1 MDAEAKILG
10 GGLVG
15 MTRAHFA
22 WGTRTFLM
30 GILNVT
36 PDSFSGDG
44 LEGDPSAAVERALAM
59 EAAGADIIDV
69 GGMSTRPSH
78 VEVDTAEELRRV
90 MTVLPALVDQLKV
103 PVSIDT
109 FRYEVAAAALEA
121 GVAAINDV
129 WGLQREPRLA
139 ELAAGAGA
147 LLFLM
152 HNQDG
157 TAYDDLLP
165 DVLVSLARS
174 VATAEAGG
182 MPRHRL
188 VVDPGI
194 GFGKTADQNL
204 EVLGRLGELR
214 SLGLPILLGT
224 SRKSTIGK
232 VLGTEV
238 DDRLEG
244 TAATIALGIGAGAD
258 MVRVHDV
265 PQMARVAR
273 MADAIVRRE
282 QQVPV

>member
-1 MDAEAKILG
+1 MAAQFE
-10 GGLVG
+10 
-15 MTRAHFA
+15 
-22 WGTRTFLM
+22 WGARTYLM

-44 LEGDPSAAVERALAM
+44 LADDRGAAIEQALRM
-59 EAAGADIIDV
+59 EAEGADIIDV
-69 GGMSTRPSH
+69 GGMSTRPGH
-78 VEVDTAEELRRV
+78 VEVTAAEELRRV
-90 MTVLPALVDQLKV
+90 MDVLPDLVARLRV
-103 PVSIDT
+103 PVSVDT
-109 FRYEVAAAALEA
+109 FSYEVAVAALDA
-121 GVAAINDV
+121 GATAVNDV

-139 ELAAGAGA
+139 RLASTSGA

-157 TAYDDLLP
+157 TQYDDLVA
-165 DVLVSLARS
+165 DIIGSLARS
-174 VATAEAGG
+174 VAVAEVSGV
-182 MPRHRL
+182 PRDHI

-204 EVLGRLGELR
+204 EVLGRLAELR

-244 TAATIALGIGAGAD
+244 TAATVALGIGGGVD

-265 PQMARVAR
+265 AQMARVAR
-273 MADAIVRRE
+273 MADAIARRPE
-282 QQVPV
+282 RVSG

>member
-1 MDAEAKILG
+1 MGAN
-10 GGLVG
+10 
-15 MTRAHFA
+15 FA
-22 WGTRTFLM
+22 WGTRTFVM

-44 LEGDPSAAVERALAM
+44 VADAPETAVDRALQM
-59 EAAGADIIDV
+59 EAEGADIIDV
-69 GGMSTRPSH
+69 GGMSTRPTH
-78 VEVDTAEELRRV
+78 VEVPAGEELRRV
-90 MTVLPALVDQLKV
+90 MAVLPQLVAQLRV

-109 FRYEVAAAALEA
+109 FRYEVAAAALDT

-139 ELAAGAGA
+139 ALAAATGA

-157 TAYDDLLP
+157 TDYDDLLT
-165 DVLVSLARS
+165 DVTVSLARS
-174 VATAEAGG
+174 VAAAESAGV
-182 MPRHRL
+182 PRHRI

-204 EVLGRLGELR
+204 EVLARLSELKT
-214 SLGLPILLGT
+214 LHLPILLGT

-244 TAATIALGIGAGAD
+244 TAATVALGIAAGAD
-258 MVRVHDV
+258 MVRVHDIA
-265 PQMARVAR
+265 QMGRVAR
-273 MADAIVRRE
+273 MSDAIVRR
-282 QQVPV
+282 QSQVPA

>member
-1 MDAEAKILG
+1 M
-10 GGLVG
+10 
-15 MTRAHFA
+15 RAQFA
-22 WGTRTFLM
+22 WGERTFIM

-44 LEGDPSAAVERALAM
+44 IAEDPAAAVERALQM
-59 EAAGADIIDV
+59 EADGADIIDV

-78 VEVDTAEELRRV
+78 TEVSPAEELRRV
-90 MTVLPALVDQLKV
+90 ASVLPGLVAHLKV

-109 FRYEVAAAALEA
+109 FRYDVAAAALEMGA
-121 GVAAINDV
+121 TAINDV

-139 ELAAGAGA
+139 GLAAGSGA

-157 TAYDDLLP
+157 TEYDDLLP
-165 DVLVSLARS
+165 DISVALARS
-174 VATAEAGG
+174 VAAAEAAGV
-182 MPRHRL
+182 PRFRL

-194 GFGKTADQNL
+194 GFGKTAEQNL
-204 EVLGRLGELR
+204 EVLGRLSELR

-224 SRKSTIGK
+224 SRKSTIGR

-244 TAATIALGIGAGAD
+244 TAATVALGIGAGAD

-265 PQMARVAR
+265 RQMARVAR
-273 MADAIVRRE
+273 MADAIVRRH
-282 QQVPV
+282 QAVPA